1 MTDDEEAEDLP
12 ALRAQV
18 ERLTRELDARRDLEA
33 KLGTMLE
40 QLEAANRAKSAFLA
54 QMSHELRT
62 PLNAIIGFS
71 EIMIGGVFG
80 PLSPRY
86 AGYMRDIQTS
96 GQLLLEMIDQV
107 LDLSRI
113 ESGNA
118 VPSEEVV
125 DLRAILETGIRLLE
139 PRSRD
144 RQVELNVALPPSL
157 PKLRADPRM
166 LKQILLNLL
175 SNAVKFTP
183 PGGRV
188 ELACDCGEAGVLVTI
203 ADTGV
208 GIPEAEIA
216 KVFEPFQRAS
226 NAVRTGIPGTGLG
239 LSITRHLVELHGG
252 RIVIES
258 RLGNGTRAQV
268 SLPGDRIVA

>member
-1 MTDDEEAEDLP
+1 MTSSEVPDDP
-12 ALRAQV
+12 QALRTTI
-18 ERLTRELDARRDLEA
+18 ERLTRELDDRKDLEA
-33 KLGTMLE
+33 RLGSMLE
-40 QLEAANRAKSAFLA
+40 QLEAANRAKSEFLA

-71 EIMIGGVFG
+71 EIMIAGIFG

-118 VPSEEVV
+118 APAEEVV
-125 DLRAILETGIRLLE
+125 DLRSVLETGVRLLE
-139 PRSRD
+139 PRLRD
-144 RQVELNVALPPSL
+144 KQIELQVALTSAL

-166 LKQILLNLL
+166 LKQVVLNLL

-183 PGGRV
+183 EGGQV
-188 ELACDCGEAGVLVTI
+188 ELHAVCDGEGVVLTV
-203 ADTGV
+203 ADSGV
-208 GIPEAEIA
+208 GIPANEIA
-216 KVFEPFQRAS
+216 KVFEPFRRAS
-226 NAVRTGIPGTGLG
+226 NAVRGGIPGTGLG

-258 RLGNGTRAQV
+258 QLGQGTRARV
-268 SLPGDRIVA
+268 TLPGERVVE

>member
-1 MTDDEEAEDLP
+1 
-12 ALRAQV
+12 
-18 ERLTRELDARRDLEA
+18 
-33 KLGTMLE
+33 MLA
-40 QLEAANRAKSAFLA
+40 QLEAANQAKSEFLA

-71 EIMIGGVFG
+71 EIMAAGLYG
-80 PLSPRY
+80 PLNPRY
-86 AGYMRDIQTS
+86 TAYMHDMQAS

-125 DLRAILETGIRLLE
+125 DLRAILETCRRLLE

-144 RQVELNVALPPSL
+144 TQIEMRTALAPAL

-166 LKQILLNLL
+166 LKRVVLNLL

-188 ELACDCGEAGVLVTI
+188 ELGAAYDGEVVTVTI
-203 ADTGV
+203 ADSGV
-208 GIPEAEIA
+208 GIPENEIA
-216 KVFEPFQRAS
+216 KVFEPFRRAS
-226 NAVRTGIPGTGLG
+226 NAVCGGIPGTGLG
-239 LSITRHLVELHGG
+239 LSITRHLVELHCG

-258 RLGNGTRAQV
+258 ALGQGTRARV
-268 SLPGDRIVA
+268 TLPRERVVA